1 MHIILLAASLIP
13 ACMFSNF
20 LPNYALFTHNRR
32 TINALFSTLT
42 HKINVRLL
50 RFPSLVPSLSP
61 PYQRPRTNEGWRSAL
76 DGTSSVVPEESPTL
90 RKSAAH
96 RIKKRTLHYKKCVL
110 TKPLTESLKKLTPCL
125 KQLTLY
131 TSFAFLR
138 TLSMPLCLLAPNP
151 IRLLLVCK
159 LKNARKSAFF
169 LLNQKKCCNF
179 AAQSWAIDFADIL

>member
-20 LPNYALFTHNRR
+20 LTNYALFTHNRR

-76 DGTSSVVPEESPTL
+76 DGTSSVAPEESPTL

-96 RIKKRTLHYKKCVL
+96 RIKKRTLKKQQVRFVKIVTFPKAAASSQTTRL
-110 TKPLTESLKKLTPCL
+110 PLATSSHPQNSPLAIHVFGHKLR
-125 KQLTLY
+125 
-131 TSFAFLR
+131 FLCR
-138 TLSMPLCLLAPNP
+138 YICTNE
-151 IRLLLVCK
+151 K
-159 LKNARKSAFF
+159 
-169 LLNQKKCCNF
+169 
-179 AAQSWAIDFADIL
+179 